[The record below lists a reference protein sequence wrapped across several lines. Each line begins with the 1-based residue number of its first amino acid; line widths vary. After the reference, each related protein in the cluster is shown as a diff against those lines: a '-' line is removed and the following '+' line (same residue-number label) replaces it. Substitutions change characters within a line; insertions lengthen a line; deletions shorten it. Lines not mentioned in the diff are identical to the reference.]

1 MSVKGTETA
10 AVLVLG
16 LPLWQNC
23 TLLMVITSIKEPMLC
38 YALKLCLL
46 SQRSLRSTER
56 FVG

>member
-46 SQRSLRSTER
+46 PQRSLRSTE
-56 FVG
+56 